1 MKDIKDVLFE
11 NRDET
16 YAEFQRRLIP
26 TADKERI
33 IGVRTP
39 ILRRLAKEMIKSGKY
54 RQFIS
59 ELPHEYFEQDQLHG
73 FIISELKDYS
83 ESQTEL
89 ERFLPYVNNWATC
102 DQMNPKVLAEDK
114 KRLSEK
120 AMVWINSEKP
130 YTVRFGILTLMR
142 YYLDSDFDTE
152 YLKTVC
158 EIQSEEYYVNMMI
171 AWYFATALAKQYDST
186 LPYITE
192 HRLSEW
198 VHNKTVRKALESYRI
213 SEDKKD
219 FLKAIRKK

>member
-1 MKDIKDVLFE
+1 MKDIKDVLLD

-102 DQMNPKVLAEDK
+102 DQMNPKVLAKDRK
-114 KRLSEK
+114 GLSEK
-120 AMVWINSEKP
+120 AMAWISSEKP

-213 SEDKKD
+213 SEDKKAV
-219 FLKAIRKK
+219 LKTIRRR